1 MGHHQTLLRQVDGLI
16 ARCLSGSGSGSGPN
30 PSDTAQT
37 LNPDLATLGTLN
49 PGGLSAEDMRGMGGA
64 QWWITQ
70 LAALGLAAAWRLG
83 AWGTLRGYLAVIEA
97 AAGAGVQPVTAAD
110 KWEVSSEC
118 SHE

>member
-16 ARCLSGSGSGSGPN
+16 ARCLSGSGSASN
-30 PSDTAQT
+30 PDATDMAQT

-49 PGGLSAEDMRGMGGA
+49 PGGLGVSAEEMRGMGGA

-83 AWGTLRGYLAVIEA
+83 AWGALRGYLAVIEA
-97 AAGAGVQPVTAAD
+97 AADAGVKPVTAAD
-110 KWEVSSEC
+110 KWEVRI
-118 SHE
+118 

>member
-1 MGHHQTLLRQVDGLI
+1 M
-16 ARCLSGSGSGSGPN
+16 
-30 PSDTAQT
+30 AQT

-49 PGGLSAEDMRGMGGA
+49 PGGLSAEEMRGMGGS

-97 AAGAGVQPVTAAD
+97 AAEAGVKPVTAAD
-110 KWEVSSEC
+110 KWDVRV
-118 SHE
+118 